1 MAVTSGQV
9 ALNANNAVEVVEA
22 ANENVVGSAAGGL
35 PRRSVTLF
43 NPSGQVTIYVGGDAS
58 VTSGTGFEMLTGGA
72 ALTLLL
78 APDEE
83 LWAIAASATPVLHF
97 IASGS

>member
-9 ALNANNAVEVVEA
+9 ALNASTATEVVEA
-22 ANENVVGSAAGGL
+22 ANENIVGSAGAST
-35 PRRSVTLF
+35 PRRSVVLY
-43 NPSGQVTIYVGGDAS
+43 NPAAQVTIYVGDS
-58 VTSGTGFEMLTGGA
+58 TVTSSTGFAIPTGGEPIP
-72 ALTLLL
+72 LLL

-83 LWAIAASATPVLHF
+83 VWAIAASATPSLHF